1 MSLFSKL
8 NLKEVA
14 RGLYLSATYHF
25 YSQLLARI
33 YESASHF
40 EQEIDITVY
49 CDQVFEATIIELQRN
64 RPGKVNF
71 SAATNRL
78 AEVADSTLNLLTVM
92 TDQPTAGM
100 STVLL
105 EGKFEEIEREVL
117 ISARKGY
124 LDDDYTAWLIITE
137 RVRDALSEVREEF
150 HTREFEYQRKQKKQ
164 IVGAQEQQDAVS
176 ETESVR
182 TTSSDLSGGLLR
194 CVSCGQTL
202 MNIPP
207 DKLIRIS
214 CPKCKAK
221 WLHDGRE

>member
-92 TDQPTAGM
+92 TDQPTAGL

-105 EGKFEEIEREVL
+105 EGRFEEIEREVL

-137 RVRDALSEVREEF
+137 RVRGALSEAHEEF
-150 HTREFEYQRKQKKQ
+150 HRREVEYQRKQFERARDQ
-164 IVGAQEQQDAVS
+164 LNAVS
-176 ETESVR
+176 ETETVR